1 MGFGERETGPKQ
13 MNCFESAMFA
23 QKNIS
28 FQTKVSLEFCYL
40 ILPTILKGE
49 PVNKVLFAEWVSI
62 VMLGLQMR
70 EQKIKNSV

>member
-13 MNCFESAMFA
+13 MNYFESAMFA
-23 QKNIS
+23 QKNIR

-49 PVNKVLFAEWVSI
+49 LGNKVLFAERMGI